1 MERNDGF
8 QDLAGSIAEG
18 RPYARKEGSG
28 RKLMSVA
35 EMGRI
40 LGLGK
45 TDRYWLLHKGFFETR
60 VINRKTWVDIA
71 SFEKWYAGQVKY
83 RKVDGEEPGRDL
95 KEQSYSVRDAAGM
108 LGLSEATV
116 YELIKRDGIPT
127 VKVDYWMR
135 IPKEAFEKWYAG
147 QSRYR
152 TTVDREKDLEAE
164 LATITMPEMA
174 RLLGIPRE
182 EVYGILKNVQYK
194 SFFEYVT
201 VAGRRRITKESFRR
215 FLKGQDKFKPDPK
228 NEYEEIV
235 REENARLADF
245 RRKKISGQGGI
256 RRGNGNLEY
265 LTVQEAALLAGV
277 SKGYIDKR
285 ISLGNFPIRR
295 AGHLV
300 RIPRKEFSCWLA
312 RWRADHGINS

>member
-1 MERNDGF
+1 MGRNDGF
-8 QDLAGSIAEG
+8 QNLAGSIAKES
-18 RPYARKEGSG
+18 PYARKEVSG

-71 SFEKWYAGQVKY
+71 SFEKWYSGQVKY

-95 KEQSYSVRDAAGM
+95 NEQSYSVRDVARM
-108 LGLSEATV
+108 LDLSEATV

-127 VKVDYWMR
+127 IKVDYWMR

-152 TTVDREKDLEAE
+152 TIEDRKKDLEAE
-164 LATITMPEMA
+164 MATITMPEMA

-182 EVYGILKNVQYK
+182 KVYGIVKTGRYRHYFDL
-194 SFFEYVT
+194 VT
-201 VAGRRRITKESFRR
+201 IAGRKRITKESFES
-215 FLKGQDKFKPDPK
+215 FLDGQSEYRLDPK
-228 NEYEEIV
+228 NTYEEIV
-235 REENARLADF
+235 REDNVKLAEL
-245 RRKKISGQGGI
+245 RRKKISERGGV
-256 RRGNGNLEY
+256 RRGNGNQAY
-265 LTVQEAALLAGV
+265 LTIQEAAFLAGLSRATV
-277 SKGYIDKR
+277 ERMIF
-285 ISLGNFPIRR
+285 LGRFPVRKS
-295 AGHLV
+295 GGVV
-300 RIPRKEFSCWLA
+300 RIPRKEFEEWMA
-312 RWRADHGINS
+312 ERRTEHGINS